1 MPSLLSD
8 TAVSKAPAD
17 TTPPAAINKKMR
29 IVLCFCSQTINSR
42 YRTHYIKD
50 QRLTRFIERQRNQS
64 TWQLLVAS
72 DISVRY
78 IAMIKAIMD
87 VDTGIDDAIALMM
100 ALQSPKIEIVGITT
114 VSGNVS
120 ARIAGLN
127 TLAILNI
134 TSKQLE
140 IPVMQGATRPL
151 SKKKIVHAEEVHG
164 KKGLANI
171 NLEYN
176 QALLRKGKISHFIST
191 ILANYR
197 KKEVSLVATGPLTN
211 IAKAIIEEPGI
222 IDSLS
227 RICIMGGAYGL
238 ASKVYGNITQYA
250 EFNFYCD
257 PKAAQIVLCSSQ
269 ARLKVVGLDATDR
282 YLIVDNKFIARLDQR
297 KCKAAKIAKSLL
309 QYPLARF
316 GRFNL
321 PDVFAV
327 GMLERPSLFKF
338 KRGQVVIMQ
347 DEELRGH
354 SKFRGVK
361 KNGNVF
367 VVEKVDQNGFNDY
380 VFSRL

>member
-1 MPSLLSD
+1 M
-8 TAVSKAPAD
+8 SK
-17 TTPPAAINKKMR
+17 I
-29 IVLCFCSQTINSR
+29 
-42 YRTHYIKD
+42 
-50 QRLTRFIERQRNQS
+50 
-64 TWQLLVAS
+64 
-72 DISVRY
+72 
-78 IAMIKAIMD
+78 IMD
-87 VDTGIDDAIALMM
+87 VDTGIDDAIAILM
-100 ALQSPKIEIVGITT
+100 ALQSPEIEIVGITT

-120 ARIAGLN
+120 ARMAALN
-127 TLAILNI
+127 TLGILNI
-134 TSKQLE
+134 MGKQLE
-140 IPVMQGATRPL
+140 IPVMQGAAMPL

-238 ASKVYGNITQYA
+238 ARKVYGNITQYA

-257 PKAAQIVLCSSQ
+257 PEAAQIVICSSG
-269 ARLKVVGLDATDR
+269 ARLNVIGLDATDR
-282 YLIVDNKFIARLDQR
+282 YLIVDSKFIARLDQQ
-297 KCKAAKIAKSLL
+297 KSKAAKIAKSLL
-309 QYPLARF
+309 QYPLAKF
-316 GRFNL
+316 DRFNL

-327 GMLERPSLFKF
+327 GMLEMPRLFKF
-338 KRGQVVIMQ
+338 KRGQVVIKQ
-347 DEELRGH
+347 DREMRGH
-354 SKFRGVK
+354 SKFREG
-361 KNGNVF
+361 KNSNVF
-367 VVEKVDQNGFNDY
+367 VVAKVDENAFYDY